1 MFSDLILINNYCWCG
16 FQTLLILILV
26 VIHLPSALI
35 GVEKSSS
42 RSHLTVAL
50 SLWKLSQEQRKETN
64 LCLKRLGKYKNLML
78 PIYWYFQAIAKL
90 AL

>member
-1 MFSDLILINNYCWCG
+1 MLSDDLINDYCWCG

-64 LCLKRLGKYKNLML
+64 LCLKRLGKYKNSML